1 MVGYNENI
9 AAKLEHAPGLD
20 LYCLEEPDL
29 MTSACVARGALREIR
44 PGAYQQSTAC
54 VAQAIDWHREIGFEG
69 VMPCREYA
77 VGAAHAVAEAL
88 GLRSLGERATRA
100 FTHKAALREACAA
113 SGVLQPAHARATSA
127 QDVAAFVRRFGPS
140 VLKPAN
146 RQSSVGVVALASPE
160 DAEAAWRYTTAQGE
174 GNRVVN
180 SRELRWDYV
189 IEAKVEGPMFSVE
202 SLLLD
207 GRALFENVTRKILD
221 PSIFAVEMGHI
232 VPCPDSPGG
241 QETAALLEAQRLL
254 REAVDAGTGVLHSEW
269 IMTAQG
275 PYLVECAGRAPGGF
289 IPELISMTIGQEFYA
304 LYAQALC
311 GRPVCALGPQGYA
324 VIAHFGGNPGRV
336 RTVKGL
342 DAIASREGFVRAK
355 LNYAEGDIVPPLLS
369 NWDRR
374 GYAILRAESADD
386 ALRFAEAARMLE
398 PYDIAAEGS
407 THV

>member
-9 AAKLEHAPGLD
+9 AAKLERAPGLD

-275 PYLVECAGRAPGGF
+275 PYLVECAGRAPGIHPRAHFHDHWARVLRLVRAG
-289 IPELISMTIGQEFYA
+289 A
-304 LYAQALC
+304 LRPSRVCPRPARLC
-311 GRPVCALGPQGYA
+311 GDRAFRRKSRQGADGQGPRRDR
-324 VIAHFGGNPGRV
+324 VPGR
-336 RTVKGL
+336 
-342 DAIASREGFVRAK
+342 IREGQAQLRGRGHRAPASQQLGQARLRHPARRERRRCTAVR
-355 LNYAEGDIVPPLLS
+355 G
-369 NWDRR
+369 
-374 GYAILRAESADD
+374 GGAD
-386 ALRFAEAARMLE
+386 A
-398 PYDIAAEGS
+398 G
-407 THV
+407 TV